1 MKKANFWKILLVVFT
16 QFLTHIISDW
26 KENVEAFKIGAS
38 GKPFS
43 ELSKI
48 SK

>member
-1 MKKANFWKILLVVFT
+1 MKKANFWKILLVVF
-16 QFLTHIISDW
+16 LTHIIRDW